1 MFYGVLKG
9 ENKKPS
15 NSKDLKRITVANLV
29 TIFNPELIILGG
41 RIVQSR
47 ARVYRRRQ
55 SSQIKDERGPA
66 TNRCLCLGF
75 GNALFDRK
83 MEFVNYTRI
92 SARSGFIIKVLETN
106 HLDKKYIKINFIK
119 KKEFLD
125 CERILI

>member
-15 NSKDLKRITVANLV
+15 NSKDLKRITVAKLV

-83 MEFVNYTRI
+83 MEFV
-92 SARSGFIIKVLETN
+92 A
-106 HLDKKYIKINFIK
+106 LDQLAYYFCPMDFFYSSVFHQLPIV
-119 KKEFLD
+119 
-125 CERILI
+125 ILGYSPTC

>member
-83 MEFVNYTRI
+83 MEFVAFRPTCLLFL
-92 SARSGFIIKVLETN
+92 SHGFLLFQCFSPTPYSYPWLFP
-106 HLDKKYIKINFIK
+106 HL
-119 KKEFLD
+119 L
-125 CERILI
+125 R